1 MLAKDNY
8 LAFLRKEYVD
18 FYTQF
23 SDRDII
29 IFGAGSYGRWMIRW
43 LRENRIGRIVAIA
56 DNNNAL
62 WGKKIDNI
70 KCDNITILSR
80 KYPTAVVIVC
90 SSWQKGI
97 YEQLKLVDIEV
108 SFRSKKQYEQEIQIG
123 YYETKNKTA
132 QLMNFFEW
140 FEQYEKIDRIEL
152 ENKEEQILNLLV
164 DDESKMIIHNRI
176 QFFNTGDYKFV
187 KELPCHENQYFG
199 DYGIYKLD
207 NQEIF
212 VDCGA
217 YIGDTISDFLDNVEG
232 YSKIYAFEPD
242 EDNCKK
248 LKSFVADKGLCDI
261 YINKAATGSQRNITF
276 FSDEGTSGSRIAKD
290 GNKIVVVK
298 LDDEIS
304 DSITL
309 LKMDVEGAELAS
321 LKGAKKLITTYHPK
335 LAICLYHRPF
345 DWYDIISY
353 VHELCPEYKI
363 AVRHHSNMIFETV
376 MYAWI

>member
-1 MLAKDNY
+1 MLAKEMY
-8 LAFLRKEYVD
+8 LAFLRKEFVD
-18 FYTQF
+18 FYIQY
-23 SDRDII
+23 SSRDII

-43 LRENRIGRIVAIA
+43 LRENCIGKIVAIA
-56 DNNNAL
+56 DNNDEL
-62 WGKKIDNI
+62 WGGDIYNI
-70 KCDNITILSR
+70 KCDNISILSK

-90 SSWQKGI
+90 SSWQNNI

-108 SFRSKKQYEQEIQIG
+108 SIRSKYQYELEIQIG
-123 YYETKNKTA
+123 YYETQNKSS
-132 QLMNFFEW
+132 QLMNYFDW
-140 FEQYEKIDRIEL
+140 FEQYREIKRVEL
-152 ENKEEQILNLLV
+152 ENKETQIADLLN

-176 QFFNTGDYKFV
+176 QFFCTGDYRFI
-187 KELPCHENQYFG
+187 KELPYHENQYFG

-207 NQEIF
+207 NQEII

-217 YIGDTISDFLDNVEG
+217 YIGDSISDLLNNVEG

-242 EDNCKK
+242 VDNCKI
-248 LKSFVADKGLCDI
+248 LESFVADKGLCNV
-261 YINKAATGSQRNITF
+261 YVNKAATGSQRDVTF
-276 FSDEGTSGSRIAKD
+276 FSGEGTSGSRIAGD
-290 GNKIVVVK
+290 GNKVDVVK

-304 DSITL
+304 GPVTL
-309 LKMDVEGAELAS
+309 IKMDVEGEELSS

-335 LAICLYHRPF
+335 LAICIYHRPF